1 MVGCLFKMKKLTF
14 YLAVNRIVTILLTFF
29 LSDIKPFYKFILD
42 FGGGWDG
49 NSYTF
54 IATHGYITLGPE
66 RNFIVFPPL
75 YPILIKTISFLG
87 INPIL
92 SGVIISNIFFILGMI
107 VLYKLVES
115 VHNKKVAVI
124 TVILISIFPTTYFF
138 SVAYPESLFVF
149 LFASSFYFAHKKS
162 FLLSAFVGGLA
173 AITRPFGLI
182 IFPSILLF
190 MLNAKKLNYRNLLS
204 TTFFFVLPITPYV
217 YINYALFGNPL
228 AFAVFLEQN
237 WQKSFDFPW
246 NGISSSW
253 KIGIQTQNS
262 FSYKYFVGYA
272 EGIASTVAWIL
283 TIFGIKKWGIK
294 SPYILYLLL
303 GTIFFT
309 STGFILSA
317 PRYLLSIP
325 PLFILFAELISKNKA
340 FLFIWV
346 SVSLGLFCWFSKI
359 FALGQ
364 WAF

>member
-1 MVGCLFKMKKLTF
+1 MKGLTF
-14 YLAVNRIVTILLTFF
+14 YLVINRVVIVLLTFF
-29 LSDIKPFYKFILD
+29 LSGIKPFYKFLLD
-42 FGGGWDG
+42 FGGRWDG

-54 IATHGYITLGPE
+54 IATHGYVTFGPE
-66 RNFIVFPPL
+66 KNFLVFPPL
-75 YPILIKTISFLG
+75 YPILIKAVSFLG
-87 INPIL
+87 INPIS

-107 VLYKLVES
+107 VLYKLAES

-149 LFASSFYFAHKKS
+149 LFTLSFYFAHKKL

-204 TTFFFVLPITPYV
+204 TTLIFILPIIPYIYV
-217 YINYALFGNPL
+217 NYSLFSNPL
-228 AFAVFLEQN
+228 AFTTLLKQN

-262 FSYKYFVGYA
+262 FSYKYIVGYA
-272 EGIASTVAWIL
+272 EGLASTIAWIF
-283 TIFGIKKWGIK
+283 TIFGIKKWGVK
-294 SPYILYLLL
+294 SPYLLYLLL

-325 PLFILFAELISKNKA
+325 PFFILFAELISKNKTL
-340 FLFIWV
+340 LFIWV
-346 SVSLGLFCWFSKI
+346 PVSLGLFCWFSKI